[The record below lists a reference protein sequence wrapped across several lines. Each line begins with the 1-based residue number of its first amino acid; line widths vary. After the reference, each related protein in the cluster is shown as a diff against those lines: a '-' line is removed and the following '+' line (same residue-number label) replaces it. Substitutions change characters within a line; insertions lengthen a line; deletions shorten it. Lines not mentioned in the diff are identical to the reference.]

1 MRLIRYFFEY
11 IVIIILLSL
20 FKLVGYKIASEIG
33 YFLGKTF
40 GPFFRSKKIITDNL
54 NKFDTSLTS
63 EKINKISQEMWGNYG
78 RILSE

>member
-20 FKLVGYKIASEIG
+20 FKLVGYRIASEIG

-63 EKINKISQEMWGNYG
+63 EKVNKI
-78 RILSE
+78 